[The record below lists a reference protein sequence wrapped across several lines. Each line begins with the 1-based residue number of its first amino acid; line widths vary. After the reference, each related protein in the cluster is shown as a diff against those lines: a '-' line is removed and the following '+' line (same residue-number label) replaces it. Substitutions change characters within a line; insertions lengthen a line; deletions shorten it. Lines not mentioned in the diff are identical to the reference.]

1 MFQLL
6 NFRWKLMR
14 GIIKQMEEMKRLKEE
29 SLNIRPGAT
38 EGDLWTALIMAE
50 KVGLKM
56 LDCKLLG
63 VV

>member
-1 MFQLL
+1 
-6 NFRWKLMR
+6 MR